1 MPIGVL
7 SSYLRVFYCLKS
19 LKKYRI
25 SFFIRIFAYLKH
37 RGAQSTNINNV

>member
-7 SSYLRVFYCLKS
+7 SSYFVFFYCLKS

-37 RGAQSTNINNV
+37 RGGAKPQYK